1 MPPTDELRPVGEG
14 EEAQPPRQEWVDQ
27 GAWRYHQG
35 TDRLLGPLFPPQ
47 GGKGKTQGQGTD
59 AVAEP
64 ERPLPHPLGLSS
76 SPS

>member
-27 GAWRYHQG
+27 GAWRYRQG